1 MPFVIFLRGIT
12 QGVNPPAPVMGS
24 GTQSQTFPAENALAN
39 EEEEEEVIHKSVIKG
54 KLKTESTAEPKA
66 VLHNKKEVK
75 KKDKEKIE
83 GIFAYSNY

>member
-24 GTQSQTFPAENALAN
+24 GTQSRTFPAENALVN
-39 EEEEEEVIHKSVIKG
+39 VEEEEVIHKSVIKE

-66 VLHNKKEVK
+66 VLHNKKRGK
-75 KKDKEKIE
+75 KER
-83 GIFAYSNY
+83 

>member
-12 QGVNPPAPVMGS
+12 QRVNPPAPVMGS
-24 GTQSQTFPAENALAN
+24 AAQSRTFPAENALVN
-39 EEEEEEVIHKSVIKG
+39 VEEEEVIHKSVIKG
-54 KLKTESTAEPKA
+54 KLKTESTAEPKQYFTT
-66 VLHNKKEVK
+66 KKRVK